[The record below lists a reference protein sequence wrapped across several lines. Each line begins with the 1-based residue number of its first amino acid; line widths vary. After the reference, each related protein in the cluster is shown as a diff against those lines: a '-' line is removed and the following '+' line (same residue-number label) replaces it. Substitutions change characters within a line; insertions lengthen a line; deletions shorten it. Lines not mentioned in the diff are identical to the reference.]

1 MTLNMSLYVYH
12 GLIVEL
18 HFHTFSSPF
27 HEITPASDGYKTLQ
41 GRNDQFWIIFFPV
54 PK

>member
-12 GLIVEL
+12 GLIVES
-18 HFHTFSSPF
+18 HFHTSSAF
-27 HEITPASDGYKTLQ
+27 REITPASKGGKTLQ
-41 GRNDQFWIIFFPV
+41 GRNDPLGIIFFPV

>member
-12 GLIVEL
+12 GLIVEP

-27 HEITPASDGYKTLQ
+27 HEITPASDGGKTLQ
-41 GRNDQFWIIFFPV
+41 GRNDQFGIIFFPV